1 MKPIIIK
8 VSKDKNGMELVSIPL
23 TELQEAIDN
32 AYEAGIIDGRRQEQQ
47 EATARA
53 IELMREAPLEVL
65 AHDD

>member
-1 MKPIIIK
+1 
-8 VSKDKNGMELVSIPL
+8 MELVSIPL

-32 AYEAGIIDGRRQEQQ
+32 AYDAGIIDGRRQEQQ